1 MRHRGFS
8 QALLALL
15 AANIAPAGV
24 DGFALLPTPAW
35 LPLAAGLPRCYR
47 EGSGSDGT
55 LTGLRMANAGGR
67 PGFWGKKQTIQW
79 GECPATPRPRIS
91 CSQNLSCNLQAA
103 LAGCA
108 RHSQRVC
115 YVLKPC
121 IRMKA
126 ERAEQDLR
134 REQPSKKPGRILG

>member
-79 GECPATPRPRIS
+79 ERALETASASKITSGEGLDMFVCRALPLLSATP
-91 CSQNLSCNLQAA
+91 QEAQT
-103 LAGCA
+103 
-108 RHSQRVC
+108 
-115 YVLKPC
+115 
-121 IRMKA
+121 
-126 ERAEQDLR
+126 
-134 REQPSKKPGRILG
+134 REA